1 MLRAPQEKNVVYL
14 RNFVFGA
21 EDSLVSTV
29 GLLSG
34 IAIAQVPGNTIFLT
48 GAVLITVEAFSM
60 AVGSF
65 LSEDSAEDYMAQR
78 EVPLKTPIVGG
89 VVMFVSYLIAGI
101 IPLFPYKI
109 FPTQQAFVFSI
120 LLALAALFV
129 LGLIS
134 GRFARVGAVKHG
146 VRMLLVG
153 GIAIGIGMLVG
164 GFLHIGI

>member
-1 MLRAPQEKNVVYL
+1 MMNNTREKRSIFL

-34 IAIAQVPGNTIFLT
+34 IAIAQVSGDTIFLT
-48 GAVLITVEAFSM
+48 GAVLIVVEAFSM

-65 LSEDSAEDYMAQR
+65 LSEDSAEDYMAQH
-78 EVPLKTPIVGG
+78 EVPLKTPIIGG
-89 VVMFVSYLIAGI
+89 AIMFVSYLLAGVV
-101 IPLFPYKI
+101 PLFPYKM
-109 FPTQQAFVFSI
+109 FPVEQAFIISI
-120 LLALAALFV
+120 VLALIALFL
-129 LGLIS
+129 LGIVS

-153 GIAIGIGMLVG
+153 GIAIGIGMVVG